1 MLNGKKLYR
10 DKLNGKISGVCAGL
24 AEYFEI
30 DVTLIRLIWAIIILF
45 SFGMGIFLYF
55 IFAIIMPLKTN

>member
-10 DKLNGKISGVCAGL
+10 DKVNGKISGVCAGL

>member
-10 DKLNGKISGVCAGL
+10 NKMNGKVSGVCAGL

-30 DVTLIRLIWAIIILF
+30 DVTLIRLIWAIIILS
-45 SFGMGIFLYF
+45 SFGLGIFLYF

>member
-10 DKLNGKISGVCAGL
+10 DKVNGKISGVCAGL

-45 SFGMGIFLYF
+45 SFLLVWEYFYILFL
-55 IFAIIMPLKTN
+55 LL